1 MLLHILIQQLLEN
14 LKWVNM
20 TKQHIDKKGYNELF
34 KGVVE
39 QIQQSRIKAANEA
52 SRLIGEM
59 YFNIG
64 RIITEKQQ
72 QYGWGESIVEKLATD
87 LNEIFDG
94 KEGYSPQNL
103 WFMRQFFT
111 EYKETPELLELAFSI
126 PWGQNI
132 LIFSKIKDIKE
143 REYYLKAT
151 AGNAW
156 SRSVLVNQIKADAYQ
171 VYLENPKKHNFN
183 LALPEHLA
191 EQADETL
198 KSRYNLDFLGVTK
211 PILERQLE
219 NLMVENVKRL
229 ILELGYGFCF
239 IANQYRLWLGKKHY
253 DVDLLF
259 FHRKLR
265 CLIAIELKTTEF
277 APEHSGKLDFYL
289 ELLNKQLKQHDENPS
304 IGIILCAE
312 KDNLEVEYS
321 LNVAKNPIG
330 VAEYQLTK
338 RLPKQLKGQL
348 PSVKELTTKAKEI
361 LKEMVW

>member
-171 VYLENPKKHNFN
+171 VYLENSKKHNFN

-219 NLMVENVKRL
+219 NLMVENVK
-229 ILELGYGFCF
+229 
-239 IANQYRLWLGKKHY
+239 N
-253 DVDLLF
+253 
-259 FHRKLR
+259 
-265 CLIAIELKTTEF
+265 
-277 APEHSGKLDFYL
+277 S
-289 ELLNKQLKQHDENPS
+289 
-304 IGIILCAE
+304 
-312 KDNLEVEYS
+312 S
-321 LNVAKNPIG
+321 LN
-330 VAEYQLTK
+330 
-338 RLPKQLKGQL
+338 
-348 PSVKELTTKAKEI
+348 
-361 LKEMVW
+361 

>member
-1 MLLHILIQQLLEN
+1 MAKQQ
-14 LKWVNM
+14 K
-20 TKQHIDKKGYNELF
+20 IDKIGYSELF
-34 KGVVE
+34 NGVLA
-39 QIQQSRIKAANEA
+39 QIKKARIRAANEA
-52 SRLIGEM
+52 NRLMGEM

-64 RIITEKQQ
+64 KIITEQQ
-72 QYGWGESIVEKLATD
+72 EKYGWGESIVNTLSID
-87 LNEIFDG
+87 LNEVFDG

-103 WFMRQFFT
+103 WYMRQFYV
-111 EYKETPELLELAFSI
+111 EYKENPELFQLASAI

-132 LIFSKIKDIKE
+132 LIFSKIKDKDE

-151 AGNAW
+151 IGNAW
-156 SRSVLVNQIKADAYQ
+156 SRSVLLNQIKAGAYQ
-171 VYLENPKKHNFN
+171 IYLENPKKHNFG

-191 EQADETL
+191 EQADEAL
-198 KSRYNLDFLGVTK
+198 KSKYNLDFLGVTK

-219 NLMVENVKRL
+219 NLLVENIKKL

-239 IANQYRLWLGKKHY
+239 IGNQYRLFLGKKYY

-259 FHRKLR
+259 FHRKLH

-277 APEHSGKLDFYL
+277 EPEHSGKLDFYL
-289 ELLNKQLKQHDENPS
+289 ELLNKQMKLPDENPS

-321 LNVAKNPIG
+321 LKIAKNPIG

-338 RLPKQLKGQL
+338 RLPKQLEGQL
-348 PSVKELTTKAKEI
+348 PTVKELTRKAKEI
-361 LKEMVW
+361 LVEIELQKNKRDN

>member
-1 MLLHILIQQLLEN
+1 
-14 LKWVNM
+14 M
-20 TKQHIDKKGYNELF
+20 TKQSIEKQGYNELF
-34 KGVVE
+34 KGVVH
-39 QIQQSRIKAANEA
+39 QIQQSRIKAASGAN
-52 SRLIGEM
+52 RIIGEM
-59 YFNIG
+59 NFNIG
-64 RIITEKQQ
+64 KIITENQDK
-72 QYGWGESIVEKLATD
+72 YGWGKSIVEQLSAD
-87 LNEIFDG
+87 LNLIFEG
-94 KEGYSPQNL
+94 KEGFSPQNL
-103 WFMRQFFT
+103 WYMRQFFI
-111 EYKETPELLELAFSI
+111 EYKNNPELLELAFAI

-132 LIFSKIKDIKE
+132 LIISKIKDLKG

-156 SRSVLVNQIKADAYQ
+156 SRSVLLNQIKAEAYQ

-198 KSRYNLDFLGVTK
+198 KSKYNLDFLGVTK

-219 NLMVENVKRL
+219 NLMVENVKKL

-239 IANQYRLWLGKKHY
+239 IGNQHRLWLGKKYY

-265 CLIAIELKTTEF
+265 CLVAIELKTTEF
-277 APEHSGKLDFYL
+277 EPEHSGKLDFYL
-289 ELLNKQLKQHDENPS
+289 ELLNKQMKLPEENPS

-348 PSVKELTTKAKEI
+348 PSVKELTEMAKDI
-361 LKEMVW
+361 FKPNND

>member
-1 MLLHILIQQLLEN
+1 MIKQQ
-14 LKWVNM
+14 K
-20 TKQHIDKKGYNELF
+20 IDKVGYNELF
-34 KGVVE
+34 NRVLD
-39 QIQQSRIKAANEA
+39 QIKKARMLAANEVY
-52 SRLIGEM
+52 RLMGEM

-64 RIITEKQQ
+64 KIIIEQQEK
-72 QYGWGESIVEKLATD
+72 YGWGESIVNKLSLD
-87 LNEIFDG
+87 LNEIFEG

-103 WFMRQFFT
+103 WYMRQFYV
-111 EYKETPELLELAFSI
+111 EYKENPELFQLAFTI

-132 LIFSKIKDIKE
+132 LIFSKIKDKKE

-156 SRSVLVNQIKADAYQ
+156 SRSVLLNQIKAGAYQ
-171 VYLENPKKHNFN
+171 IYFENPKKHNFS

-191 EQADETL
+191 EQADEAL
-198 KSRYNLDFLGVTK
+198 KSKYNLDFLGITK

-219 NLMVENVKRL
+219 SLLVENIKKL

-239 IANQYRLWLGKKHY
+239 IGNQYRLFLGKKYY

-259 FHRKLR
+259 FHRKLH
-265 CLIAIELKTTEF
+265 CLIAIELKTSEF
-277 APEHSGKLDFYL
+277 EPEYSGKLDFYL
-289 ELLNKQLKQHDENPS
+289 ELLNKQMKLPDENPS

-312 KDNLEVEYS
+312 KNSLEVEYS
-321 LNVAKNPIG
+321 LKVAKNPIG

-348 PSVKELTTKAKEI
+348 PTVKELTEKAKEI
-361 LKEMVW
+361 FIEIELQKNKKDK